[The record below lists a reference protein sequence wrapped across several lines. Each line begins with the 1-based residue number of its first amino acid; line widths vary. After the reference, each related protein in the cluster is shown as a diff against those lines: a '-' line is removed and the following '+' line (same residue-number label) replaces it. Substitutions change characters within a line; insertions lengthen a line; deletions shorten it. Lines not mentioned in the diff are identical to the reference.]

1 MNVSEPGVARAR
13 GGPIDARHAARTRPY
28 ASRPSGTAS
37 KLFGGK
43 VPSICAT
50 GYLRAYDL
58 NAIPTSS
65 NKCDTHLIGEIEHL
79 TLSKHILNR
88 DLVITQ

>member
-13 GGPIDARHAARTRPY
+13 GGTIDARHAARTRTH
-28 ASRPSGTAS
+28 ASRPLGTTS

-43 VPSICAT
+43 VLPTYAT
-50 GYLRAYDL
+50 VYLRGLHL

-65 NKCDTHLIGEIEHL
+65 NKCDNHLIGEI
-79 TLSKHILNR
+79 
-88 DLVITQ
+88 

>member
-1 MNVSEPGVARAR
+1 MMEWYFVQMNVSEPGVARAR

-28 ASRPSGTAS
+28 ASRPSGTAL

-43 VPSICAT
+43 VPPVYAT
-50 GYLRAYDL
+50 GYLRDFYL

-65 NKCDTHLIGEIEHL
+65 NKCDII
-79 TLSKHILNR
+79 LSVKLY
-88 DLVITQ
+88 T